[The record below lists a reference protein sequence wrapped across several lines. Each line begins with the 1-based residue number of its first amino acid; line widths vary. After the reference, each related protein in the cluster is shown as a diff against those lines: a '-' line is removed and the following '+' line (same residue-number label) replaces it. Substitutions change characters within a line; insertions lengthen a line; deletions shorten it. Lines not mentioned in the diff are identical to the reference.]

1 MTEKALEGNLALL
14 LVTSSDTILSSLVWL
29 FRIMCKYPDIQE
41 KVYTELMEIL
51 GKDGQAKYEER
62 DNIPYTFAVLVEG
75 QRYASISPLS
85 PTRRHLIVTK
95 GTVQIFLFNSIME
108 AIEKFKS
115 KRKVVRTAST
125 KLVNQ
130 ITLLLESYD
139 IKKEKDR
146 KKLSEYLLN
155 VEDKLKELKTLNK
168 EIEELIT
175 DKAVFE
181 ADIETSFEYEE
192 NLNDLRFQ
200 IKSKIDNFKIEQQ
213 PVTAP
218 PVNIPA
224 NNAETKRPATS
235 ISLPKLRIPTFSGDA
250 STFLEFINSFSNA
263 IDSNESLNNVEKFI
277 YLKSFL
283 SGEAYKSVS
292 GFSLTEENYKSCL
305 DLLKDRYG
313 RQDHLIGHFINKL
326 LEIKPVKS
334 SFNLRG
340 LRKLHDE
347 SEISIRNLNSMG
359 IDSKNSGHLLIPI
372 LLKQLPHDLVIEY
385 HRKRNSG
392 KTGDVHELIKFIK
405 FEIESRESANIVT
418 GHTHKVSES
427 RQFSRNSSYHGQP
440 KIKPNAP
447 SSAALNTVVKKCV
460 HIL

>member
-1 MTEKALEGNLALL
+1 MLL
-14 LVTSSDTILSSLVWL
+14 
-29 FRIMCKYPDIQE
+29 
-41 KVYTELMEIL
+41 
-51 GKDGQAKYEER
+51 
-62 DNIPYTFAVLVEG
+62 
-75 QRYASISPLS
+75 
-85 PTRRHLIVTK
+85 RRRRLIVTK

-192 NLNDLRFQ
+192 KLNDLKFQ

-326 LEIKPVKS
+326 LEIEPVKS

-359 IDSKNSGHLLIPI
+359 IDSKNYGHLLIPI

-385 HRKRNSG
+385 HRKRDSG

-405 FEIESRESANIVT
+405 FEIESQESANIVT

-427 RQFSRNSSYHGQP
+427 RQFWRNSSYHGQP

-447 SSAALNTVVKKCV
+447 SSAALNTVVKNVCIFCNCDTHPALKCNF
-460 HIL
+460 LTNEQKRYKLKKEPK

>member
-1 MTEKALEGNLALL
+1 
-14 LVTSSDTILSSLVWL
+14 
-29 FRIMCKYPDIQE
+29 
-41 KVYTELMEIL
+41 ME
-51 GKDGQAKYEER
+51 
-62 DNIPYTFAVLVEG
+62 T
-75 QRYASISPLS
+75 
-85 PTRRHLIVTK
+85 
-95 GTVQIFLFNSIME
+95 
-108 AIEKFKS
+108 IEKFKS

-192 NLNDLRFQ
+192 KLNDLKFQ

-235 ISLPKLRIPTFSGDA
+235 INLPKLRIPTFSGDA

-292 GFSLTEENYKSCL
+292 GFSLTEENY
-305 DLLKDRYG
+305 
-313 RQDHLIGHFINKL
+313 
-326 LEIKPVKS
+326 
-334 SFNLRG
+334 
-340 LRKLHDE
+340 
-347 SEISIRNLNSMG
+347 
-359 IDSKNSGHLLIPI
+359 
-372 LLKQLPHDLVIEY
+372 
-385 HRKRNSG
+385 
-392 KTGDVHELIKFIK
+392 
-405 FEIESRESANIVT
+405 
-418 GHTHKVSES
+418 
-427 RQFSRNSSYHGQP
+427 
-440 KIKPNAP
+440 
-447 SSAALNTVVKKCV
+447 
-460 HIL
+460 